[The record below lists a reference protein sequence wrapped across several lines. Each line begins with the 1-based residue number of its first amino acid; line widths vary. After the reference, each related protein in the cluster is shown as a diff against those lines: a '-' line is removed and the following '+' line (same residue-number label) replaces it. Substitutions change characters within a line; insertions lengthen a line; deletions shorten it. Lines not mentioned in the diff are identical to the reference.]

1 MRSSTSSAR
10 STAPTAPP
18 ASPCVVNGLR
28 RGSPISCLGNGRG
41 GATPWRSRHDHPA
54 RHRAPQGDARG
65 RRACGDAAA
74 PRAAEDAPRP
84 APPRAAGGDGLD
96 QQPSLRV
103 QGWWRGWG
111 VPDPDFDDGP
121 LPAAK
126 TTLFDVTEDT
136 GARTIHYL
144 YDFGDGWDHAVRI
157 ERIGE
162 PDPQALY
169 PQLVAAT
176 GRCPPEDV
184 GGPWG
189 YAEFLA
195 AIADPAHEEHEH
207 MLTWCGGAF
216 DPNSPDIEHIADQ
229 LDRLARRWAPR
240 PRKPKTTSPRS

>member
-1 MRSSTSSAR
+1 MGAAAR
-10 STAPTAPP
+10 
-18 ASPCVVNGLR
+18 R
-28 RGSPISCLGNGRG
+28 RGN
-41 GATPWRSRHDHPA
+41 
-54 RHRAPQGDARG
+54 
-65 RRACGDAAA
+65 RRMTT
-74 PRAAEDAPRP
+74 RP
-84 APPRAAGGDGLD
+84 AIARLKVTLEDVEPAVMRRLDVPLRIRLDRLHLVLQAAMGWTDTHLYEFRAGGT
-96 QQPSLRV
+96 
-103 QGWWRGWG
+103 GWG
-111 VPDPDFDDGP
+111 IPDPDFSGGP

-126 TTLFDVTEDT
+126 TTLFDLIEDT
-136 GARTIHYL
+136 GARTINYL

-169 PQLVAAT
+169 PQLVVAQ

-184 GGPWG
+184 GGPPG

-195 AIADPAHEEHEH
+195 AIADPAHEDHDH

-216 DPNSPDIEHIADQ
+216 DPETPDVEHIAHE